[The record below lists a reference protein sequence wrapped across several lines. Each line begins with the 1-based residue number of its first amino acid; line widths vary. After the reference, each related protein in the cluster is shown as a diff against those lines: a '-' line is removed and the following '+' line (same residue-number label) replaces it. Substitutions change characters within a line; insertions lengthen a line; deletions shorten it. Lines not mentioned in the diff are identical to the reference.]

1 MDKTDLRLEILDQ
14 ARRRLTEDDHLTP
27 AESEDILRLLNVLI
41 EVTERNIDPKESM
54 DQTRQM
60 AIELVND
67 QGLLFALRQQADELD
82 ALKRLGINLTSSLDL
97 QTVLDAVVTEALKL
111 VKNASGAH
119 IFLYVDG
126 ELEFGAALN
135 QDGVRNKPTSLPR
148 KEGLTYTVARS
159 GEQIIVEDMRQHPL
173 YAGTPEEWVGSII
186 GMPLRIGDS
195 TVGVMNLSRS
205 TLGGFSPPELRLLR
219 LLADQAAVA
228 ISNASLH
235 QLVSRQAYN
244 DAVTGLPNR
253 RALDERLEQ
262 EVANARRTG
271 NTFAVIMMDLDGFKS
286 VNDTYGHAVGD
297 QVLRT
302 LFNYLASGLR
312 STDFLARYGG
322 DELTLILSRTDP
334 VSARVVV
341 EKIIEKV
348 NKFFF
353 TTADG
358 KKIKIGLSSGIANY
372 PNHASN
378 PADLLRA
385 ADEALYRAKK
395 QSRGSYMVARGFTG
409 ELRHDT
415 I

>member
-1 MDKTDLRLEILDQ
+1 
-14 ARRRLTEDDHLTP
+14 
-27 AESEDILRLLNVLI
+27 
-41 EVTERNIDPKESM
+41 
-54 DQTRQM
+54 
-60 AIELVND
+60 
-67 QGLLFALRQQADELD
+67 ADELD